1 MKKTQDLF
9 GSFFDLQDAR
19 LTKLKDPL
27 VQLGEVV
34 DWESFRSLLAR
45 IRPTTRKSNAG
56 APRRDEVMMFKGLV
70 LQQLYGLSDEQL
82 EYQVEDRR
90 SFHCSLPWA
99 QPCGR
104 LTPCTN
110 SPGANLDSM
119 AGPAGVNY
127 TDVVYKSSV
136 LTICQRFP
144 GLDNYHR
151 APDAKTFRAFREQLV
166 TLSLMD
172 KLFAQFAEQLQ
183 ALGYRARKGQL
194 VDATLVPAPV
204 QRNTREENA
213 TLKSG
218 AVPADWE
225 KDEAKCKRRQKDVEA
240 RWTKKH
246 GKSHYGYKNHVNVDN
261 KHKLVRTWAV
271 SPANVHDSQL
281 LDDLLDEGNSS
292 KAIRADSAYRSGEQE
307 QRLRE
312 KKYRSHIQRKAQRNK
327 PLTAWEQQGN
337 RTRARVRVRVER
349 VFGAQCATRTKL
361 VRCIGLARSTLA
373 IGMVNLVYNMRRLC
387 YLQGV
392 SAPA

>member
-1 MKKTQDLF
+1 MKNQDLF

-104 LTPCTN
+104 LTPC
-110 SPGANLDSM
+110 
-119 AGPAGVNY
+119 
-127 TDVVYKSSV
+127 KSSV
-136 LTICQRFP
+136 LTICQRFL

-151 APDAKTFRAFREQLV
+151 APDAKTFWAFREQLV
-166 TLSLMD
+166 KLSLTD

-183 ALGYRARKGQL
+183 ALGYQARKGQL

-213 TLKSG
+213 TLKAG

-271 SPANVHDSQL
+271 TPANVHDSQL

-292 KAIRADSAYRSGEQE
+292 KALWADSAYRSGEQE

-312 KKYRSHIQRKAQRNK
+312 KKYRSHIQRKARRNK

-337 RTRARVRVRVER
+337 RTRAKVRVRVEH
-349 VFGAQCATRTKL
+349 VVGAQCATRTKL

-373 IGMVNLVYNMRRLC
+373 IGMLNLVYNMRRLC